1 MCENVLKLI
10 VWFGNFL
17 LLLLLLL
24 LLLAREFKDEKWNE

>member
-1 MCENVLKLI
+1 MCEKVLELI
-10 VWFGNFL
+10 VWFGNF